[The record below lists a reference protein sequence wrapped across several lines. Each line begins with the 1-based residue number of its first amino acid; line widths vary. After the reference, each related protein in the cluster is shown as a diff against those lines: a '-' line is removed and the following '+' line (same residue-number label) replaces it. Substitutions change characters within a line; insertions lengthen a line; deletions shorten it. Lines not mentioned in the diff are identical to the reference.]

1 MKTNKNE
8 LNILIMLHEFRNWN
22 IDQDNYMSKN
32 HKSVD
37 EFVKLLSKKFKVI
50 RNEKNN
56 NNN

>member
-1 MKTNKNE
+1 
-8 LNILIMLHEFRNWN
+8 MLHEFRNWN

-50 RNEKNN
+50 RNEKSSNN
-56 NNN
+56 N